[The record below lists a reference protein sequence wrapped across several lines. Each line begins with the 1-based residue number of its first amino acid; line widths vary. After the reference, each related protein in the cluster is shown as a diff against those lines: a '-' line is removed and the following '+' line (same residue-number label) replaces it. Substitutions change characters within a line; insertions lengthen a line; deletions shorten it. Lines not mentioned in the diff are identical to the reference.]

1 MSLYE
6 DYERGFG
13 YDFEITVKI
22 LPRACTEC
30 PFWGLDTRTCDEGLC
45 LITGTAISAVG
56 QQDEK
61 RMNDCPIIQRG
72 EE

>member
-1 MSLYE
+1 MS
-6 DYERGFG
+6 
-13 YDFEITVKI
+13 I
-22 LPRACTEC
+22 L
-30 PFWGLDTRTCDEGLC
+30 GLDTRTCDEGLC